1 MFTARMINEMLSG
14 IGQTLYMTLF
24 STFLAYVL
32 GLPIGVALYVTD
44 KNGLKPC
51 KPVNTVLGAIV
62 NIVRSVP
69 FIILLITVLP
79 FTMWLLGTTLGP
91 TATVVPLVISAA
103 PFIGRMV
110 ESSLKEVPYGVIEA
124 AKAMGTPTFRII
136 VKTLI
141 PEAKPSLISGCTI
154 TVTTILGYT
163 AMAGYVGGGG
173 LGAIAINYGYYRYNT
188 PVMLVTVALM
198 VIIVQLFQTI
208 GSYIAI
214 MGGVDAIAFAG
225 GVGEHCERMRRMILS
240 GLEPLGIIL
249 DHKANRA
256 ESVESII
263 SDPRSKVKVLI
274 VPTNEELMIARDT
287 AKLVNGEEL

>member
-1 MFTARMINEMLSG
+1 M
-14 IGQTLYMTLF
+14 
-24 STFLAYVL
+24 
-32 GLPIGVALYVTD
+32 
-44 KNGLKPC
+44 
-51 KPVNTVLGAIV
+51 
-62 NIVRSVP
+62 
-69 FIILLITVLP
+69 
-79 FTMWLLGTTLGP
+79 
-91 TATVVPLVISAA
+91 VPLVISAA

-124 AKAMGTPTFRII
+124 ARAMGTPTFKII

-208 GSYIAI
+208 GSFIEKKTDKRI
-214 MGGVDAIAFAG
+214 
-225 GVGEHCERMRRMILS
+225 R
-240 GLEPLGIIL
+240 
-249 DHKANRA
+249 
-256 ESVESII
+256 
-263 SDPRSKVKVLI
+263 
-274 VPTNEELMIARDT
+274 
-287 AKLVNGEEL
+287 

>member
-1 MFTARMINEMLSG
+1 MIEEMLNG
-14 IGQTLYMTLF
+14 ISETLYMTLF
-24 STFLAYVL
+24 STLLAYVI
-32 GLPIGVALYVTD
+32 GLPIGVTLFITD

-51 KPVNTVLGAIV
+51 KTVNMVLGTIV

-79 FTMWLLGTTLGP
+79 FTQWLLGTTLGA
-91 TATVVPLVISAA
+91 TATVVPLVICAA

-124 AKAMGTPTFRII
+124 AKAMGTPDFKII
-136 VKTLI
+136 TKTLL

-188 PVMLVTVALM
+188 PVMLVTVVLM
-198 VIIVQLFQTI
+198 
-208 GSYIAI
+208 
-214 MGGVDAIAFAG
+214 
-225 GVGEHCERMRRMILS
+225 
-240 GLEPLGIIL
+240 
-249 DHKANRA
+249 
-256 ESVESII
+256 
-263 SDPRSKVKVLI
+263 VLI
-274 VPTNEELMIARDT
+274 VQVFQEIGSRVGKKTDKRIR
-287 AKLVNGEEL
+287 

>member
-32 GLPIGVALYVTD
+32 GMPIGVALYVTD

-124 AKAMGTPTFRII
+124 ARAMGTPNWKII
-136 VKTLI
+136 LKTLI

-173 LGAIAINYGYYRYNT
+173 LGAIAINYGYYRYQYLI
-188 PVMLVTVALM
+188 MLAA
-198 VIIVQLFQTI
+198 VIL
-208 GSYIAI
+208 
-214 MGGVDAIAFAG
+214 
-225 GVGEHCERMRRMILS
+225 
-240 GLEPLGIIL
+240 
-249 DHKANRA
+249 
-256 ESVESII
+256 
-263 SDPRSKVKVLI
+263 LI
-274 VPTNEELMIARDT
+274 V
-287 AKLVNGEEL
+287 LVQIFQSVGDYWAQKSDKRLKGK

>member
-1 MFTARMINEMLSG
+1 MFTQQMISEMASG

-24 STFLAYVL
+24 SALLAYVL
-32 GLPIGVALYVTD
+32 GLPIGIVLCVTD
-44 KNGLKPC
+44 KNGLMPNKA
-51 KPVNTVLGAIV
+51 VNGVLGVIV

-79 FTMWLLGTTLGP
+79 FTLWLIGTTLGP

-110 ESSLKEVPYGVIEA
+110 EGSLKEVPAGVIEA
-124 AKAMGTPTFRII
+124 AKAMGTPNFSII
-136 VKTLI
+136 TKTLI
-141 PEAKPSLISGCTI
+141 PEALPSLINGATI

-198 VIIVQLFQTI
+198 VIIVQLFQMI
-208 GSYIAI
+208 GSRIEKK
-214 MGGVDAIAFAG
+214 VDKRI
-225 GVGEHCERMRRMILS
+225 R
-240 GLEPLGIIL
+240 
-249 DHKANRA
+249 
-256 ESVESII
+256 
-263 SDPRSKVKVLI
+263 
-274 VPTNEELMIARDT
+274 
-287 AKLVNGEEL
+287 